1 MTDLFDLADHARP
14 PMGEAEAPARAAGHE
29 RIRVFDIAVRGAR
42 ECAWQDLFEGFSSL
56 KAITFSAS
64 VPAILDVAA
73 RFADVEIT
81 FGSER
86 VLSRELAALEQA
98 TSAAGY
104 RFTDALADQKAFI
117 ERFVRPA
124 LSQRGARL
132 LDRVQDGTLRFRL
145 LREAPSHAKLYLLAG
160 EDRFRAIAGS
170 ANLSY
175 AALSGRQR
183 ETFLVAD
190 GEAGYRCFLD
200 YYAENEARSDPIAAD
215 LLVVSAPDGGGACL
229 EVPAEPVA
237 IQEVPCFRFLKAQG
251 AIVET
256 PRPPVGADLS
266 AAALRAAGAL
276 GAELQQ
282 IALDRNKSGA
292 TVISASGFT
301 RAYRAHAAR
310 PITDQTDRVPEA
322 RIDLDAGLVSLEG
335 RPWHRLGAPVPW
347 PEVQQDAAL
356 LAPYFEGF
364 GRFYGDAAG
373 LQRSYWAL
381 ACWLYAAPFAP
392 ALRSAALRHDGSPL
406 AYPVHAVLYGRSD
419 GGKTMFSRVVSR
431 SMFGLEQMV
440 RGKDFTTQRA
450 LGLRERLGAIPLIV
464 DDVNRDRFTQYVPD
478 LVKFDHESGVG
489 YAPILISTNRD
500 VTAVTPDLRKRMVVC
515 HIDGARPRGMPEAP
529 ARAALSGVGTAL
541 YRTYLD
547 RLVPRLAELT
557 EALARDPHHPPDLL
571 WASSET
577 LSGLLAEALGAAPD
591 WARPIAQEEIERL
604 KDKPLLDLL
613 DEILGQNSERVRINR
628 ASGDLVVDFGGDHNQ
643 AARFEKL
650 VPAQALKGR
659 FADAVKLDLDALER
673 DFGFAPARRP
683 GRALGAWLARLLG
696 R

>member
-1 MTDLFDLADHARP
+1 MEDLFDPAALARSAT
-14 PMGEAEAPARAAGHE
+14 EQAQLQTAAERD
-29 RIRVFDIAVRGAR
+29 RILVFDVAIRNSR
-42 ECAWQDLFEGFSSL
+42 ETTWQDLFEGFRTL

-64 VPAILDVAA
+64 VPAILDVG
-73 RFADVEIT
+73 RMFGDVEIT

-98 TSAAGY
+98 STAASY
-104 RFTDALADQKAFI
+104 PFIDALADQKAFI

-124 LSQRGARL
+124 LSRRGTQL
-132 LDRVQDGTLRFRL
+132 LNRVQDGTLRFRL

-160 EDRFRAIAGS
+160 DNRFRAIAGS
-170 ANLSY
+170 ANLSL
-175 AALSGRQR
+175 AAFSGRQQ
-183 ETFLVAD
+183 ETFFVAD
-190 GEAGYRCFLD
+190 GETDCLRFLD
-200 YYAENEARSDPIAAD
+200 YYAENESRSDPIDATLLLAA
-215 LLVVSAPDGGGACL
+215 SSDGEEASS
-229 EVPAEPVA
+229 EVATDPVA
-237 IQEVPCFRFLKAQG
+237 IESVPCFRFLKAQG

-256 PRPPVGADLS
+256 PRPPVMPDLS
-266 AAALRAAGAL
+266 VAALREAGAL

-282 IALDRNKSGA
+282 IALDRDRSGR
-292 TVISASGFT
+292 TVISAASFM
-301 RAYRAHAAR
+301 RAYRTHIAR
-310 PITDQTDRVPEA
+310 PITEKTDRVPEA
-322 RIDLDAGLVSLEG
+322 RIDLDAGLVLLDG
-335 RPWHRLGAPVPW
+335 RPWHRIGARVPW
-347 PEVQQDAAL
+347 PEVQHDAGL

-364 GRFYGDAAG
+364 GGFYGNAEG

-392 ALRSAALRHDGSPL
+392 ALRTAALRHDGSPL

-431 SMFGLEQMV
+431 SMFGLEQMI

-450 LGLRERLGAIPLIV
+450 LGLRERLGAIPLTV
-464 DDVNRDRFTQYVPD
+464 DDVNRDRFSQYVPD
-478 LVKFDHESGVG
+478 LVKFDHESGEG

-515 HIDGARPRGMPEAP
+515 HIDGARPRSMPEAP

-547 RLVPRLAELT
+547 RLVPRLGGSM

-571 WASSET
+571 VSSET
-577 LSGLLAEALGAAPD
+577 LSGLLAEALGTSPA
-591 WARPIAQEEIERL
+591 WARPAAQEEIERL

-613 DEILGQNSERVRINR
+613 DEIIEQNSERVRINR
-628 ASGDLVVDFGGDHNQ
+628 TSGDLVVDFGGDHNQ

-659 FADAVKLDLDALER
+659 LADAVKLDLEALER
-673 DFGFAPARRP
+673 DFGFAPARRS
-683 GRALGAWLARLLG
+683 RTALRAWLARLLG
-696 R
+696 E

>member
-1 MTDLFDLADHARP
+1 MNDLFDSATRAGPAALD
-14 PMGEAEAPARAAGHE
+14 AEPRRASGHE
-29 RIRVFDIAVRGAR
+29 PILVFDITVQGSR
-42 ECAWQDLFEGFSSL
+42 ETSWQDLFQGFSSL
-56 KAITFSAS
+56 KAITFSSS

-73 RFADVEIT
+73 LFDDVEIT

-98 TSAAGY
+98 TTATGY

-124 LSQRGARL
+124 LSRRGAQL
-132 LDRVQDGTLRFRL
+132 LERVQDGSLRFRL
-145 LREAPSHAKLYLLAG
+145 LRETPSHAKLYLLTG
-160 EDRFRAIAGS
+160 DERFRVIAGS
-170 ANLSY
+170 ANLSL
-175 AALSGRQR
+175 AAFSGRQH
-183 ETFLVAD
+183 ETFFVAD
-190 GEAGYRCFLD
+190 GEADYQRFLD
-200 YYAENEARSDPIAAD
+200 YYAENEARSDPIDAD
-215 LLVVSAPDGGGACL
+215 LLVVTAEDDGAAGL
-229 EVPAEPVA
+229 DVPADPVPL
-237 IQEVPCFRFLKAQG
+237 QDVPCFRFLKAQG

-256 PRPPVGADLS
+256 LRPPVMPDLS
-266 AAALRAAGAL
+266 AVALREAGAL

-282 IALDRNKSGA
+282 IALDRNRSGA
-292 TVISASGFT
+292 TVISASGFM

-310 PITDQTDRVPEA
+310 PITEKTDHVPEA
-322 RIDLDAGLVSLEG
+322 RIDLASGLITLDG
-335 RPWHRLGAPVPW
+335 RPWHRIGAPVPW
-347 PEVQQDAAL
+347 PEVQADAAL

-364 GRFYGDAAG
+364 GRFYGDAPG

-381 ACWLYAAPFAP
+381 VCWLYAAPFAP
-392 ALRSAALRHDGSPL
+392 ALRTAALRHDGSSL

-419 GGKTMFSRVVSR
+419 GGKTIFSRVISR

-478 LVKFDHESGVG
+478 LVKFDHESGEG

-515 HIDGARPRGMPEAP
+515 HIDGARPRSMPEAP

-571 WASSET
+571 LVSSET
-577 LSGLLAEALGAAPD
+577 LSGLLVEALGTRPD
-591 WARPIAQEEIERL
+591 WARPIAQEEIEHL

-613 DEILGQNSERVRINR
+613 DEILDQNSERVRINR

-650 VPAQALKGR
+650 VPPQALKGR

-683 GRALGAWLARLLG
+683 GRTLGAFLARLLG

>member
-1 MTDLFDLADHARP
+1 MQDLFDPTAAPGPTAPD
-14 PMGEAEAPARAAGHE
+14 GEARRAAGRD
-29 RIRVFDIAVRGAR
+29 RILVFDIAVQGAR
-42 ECAWQDLFEGFSSL
+42 ETAWQDLFRGFRSL
-56 KAITFSAS
+56 KAVTFSAS
-64 VPAILDVAA
+64 VPAILDVAGL
-73 RFADVEIT
+73 FEDVEIT

-86 VLSRELAALEQA
+86 VLSRELGALEQA
-98 TSAAGY
+98 TTAAGY

-117 ERFVRPA
+117 ERCVRPA
-124 LSQRGARL
+124 LSQRGERL
-132 LDRVQDGTLRFRL
+132 LARVQDGSLRFRL
-145 LREAPSHAKLYLLAG
+145 LRGAPSHAKLYLLAAD
-160 EDRFRAIAGS
+160 DRFRAVAGS
-170 ANLSY
+170 ANLSF
-175 AALSGRQR
+175 AAFTGRQR
-183 ETFLVAD
+183 ETFFVAD
-190 GEAGYRCFLD
+190 GEADYRRFLD
-200 YYAENEARSDPIAAD
+200 AYLDNETRSDPIAAD
-215 LLVVSAPDGGGACL
+215 LLVVTAGDGERAQL
-229 EVPAEPVA
+229 DVPAEPVA
-237 IQEVPCFRFLKAQG
+237 IQEVPCFRFLEAQG
-251 AIVET
+251 AIVES
-256 PRPPVGADLS
+256 PRPPVLPDLS
-266 AAALRAAGAL
+266 AAALCAASAL

-282 IALDRNKSGA
+282 IALDRNRSGA
-292 TVISASGFT
+292 TVVSASGFM

-310 PITDQTDRVPEA
+310 PITDTSDRVPEA
-322 RIDLDAGLVSLEG
+322 RIDLDLGLVVLDG
-335 RPWHRLGAPVPW
+335 RPWHRIGAPVPW
-347 PEVQQDAAL
+347 SEVQKDAAL

-392 ALRSAALRHDGSPL
+392 LLRTAALRHDGSPL

-419 GGKTMFSRVVSR
+419 GGKTMFSRVISR

-450 LGLRERLGAIPLIV
+450 LGLRERLGAIPLII
-464 DDVNRDRFTQYVPD
+464 DDVNRDRFGQYVPD
-478 LVKFDHESGVG
+478 LVKFDHESGQG

-547 RLVPRLAELT
+547 RLVPRLPELT
-557 EALARDPHHPPDLL
+557 ETLARDPHHPPDLL
-571 WASSET
+571 LVASEI
-577 LSGLLAEALGAAPD
+577 LSGLLAEALGAAPG
-591 WARPIAQEEIERL
+591 WARPVEQDEIERL

-613 DEILGQNSERVRINR
+613 EEILAQNSERVRINR
-628 ASGDLVVDFGGDHNQ
+628 PSGDLVVDFGGDHNQ

-650 VPAQALKGR
+650 VPPQALKGR

-683 GRALGAWLARLLG
+683 GRGLGALLARLLKP
-696 R
+696 

>member
-1 MTDLFDLADHARP
+1 MNDLFDSARRP
-14 PMGEAEAPARAAGHE
+14 SPAAPDAEPGRAPERE
-29 RIRVFDIAVRGAR
+29 RILVFDIAVQGTR
-42 ECAWQDLFEGFSSL
+42 ETAWQELFQGFRDL

-73 RFADVEIT
+73 LFDDVEIT

-86 VLSRELAALEQA
+86 VLSRELEALEQVTTA
-98 TSAAGY
+98 TAY
-104 RFTDALADQKAFI
+104 RFTDALADQKVFI

-124 LSQRGARL
+124 LSRRGAQL
-132 LDRVQDGTLRFRL
+132 LERVQDGSLRFRL

-160 EDRFRAIAGS
+160 NDQYRTIAGS
-170 ANLSY
+170 ANLSL
-175 AALSGRQR
+175 AAFSGRQR
-183 ETFLVAD
+183 ETFFVAD
-190 GEAGYRCFLD
+190 SEADYQRFLD
-200 YYAENEARSDPIAAD
+200 YYAENQARSDPIDAD
-215 LLVVSAPDGGGACL
+215 LLVVTADDGAADL
-229 EVPAEPVA
+229 NVPADPVPL
-237 IQEVPCFRFLKAQG
+237 QHVPCFRFLKAQG
-251 AIVET
+251 VIIET
-256 PRPPVGADLS
+256 PRPPVIPDLS
-266 AAALRAAGAL
+266 AAALREAGAL

-282 IALDRNKSGA
+282 IALDRDRNGRS
-292 TVISASGFT
+292 VISASSFM

-310 PITDQTDRVPEA
+310 PITEKTDRVPEA
-322 RIDLDAGLVSLEG
+322 RIELASGLVTLEG
-335 RPWHRLGAPVPW
+335 RPWHRIGAPVPW
-347 PEVQQDAAL
+347 PEVQADAAL
-356 LAPYFEGF
+356 LAPYFGGF
-364 GRFYGDAAG
+364 GRFYGDAPG

-381 ACWLYAAPFAP
+381 LCWLYAAPFAP
-392 ALRSAALRHDGSPL
+392 ALRTAALRHDGSPL

-419 GGKTMFSRVVSR
+419 GGKTMFSRVISR

-478 LVKFDHESGVG
+478 LVKFDHESGEG

-529 ARAALSGVGTAL
+529 ARAALSGVGTAI
-541 YRTYLD
+541 YRAYLD

-571 WASSET
+571 LVSSET
-577 LSGLLAEALGAAPD
+577 LSGLLAEALGSAPD
-591 WARPIAQEEIERL
+591 WIRPIAQEEIEHL

-613 DEILGQNSERVRINR
+613 DEILDQNSERVRINR
-628 ASGDLVVDFGGDHNQ
+628 SSGDLVVNFGGDHNQ

-673 DFGFAPARRP
+673 DFGFAPARRA
-683 GRALGAWLARLLG
+683 GRTLGALLARLLG

>member
-1 MTDLFDLADHARP
+1 MNDLFDSARRP
-14 PMGEAEAPARAAGHE
+14 SPAAPDAEPGRAPERE
-29 RIRVFDIAVRGAR
+29 RILVFDIAVQGTR
-42 ECAWQDLFEGFSSL
+42 ETAWQELFQGFRDL

-73 RFADVEIT
+73 LFDDVEIT

-86 VLSRELAALEQA
+86 VLSRELEALEQVTTA
-98 TSAAGY
+98 TAY
-104 RFTDALADQKAFI
+104 RFTDALADQKVFI

-124 LSQRGARL
+124 LSRRGAQL
-132 LDRVQDGTLRFRL
+132 LERVQDGSLRFRL

-160 EDRFRAIAGS
+160 NDQYRTIAGS
-170 ANLSY
+170 ANLSL
-175 AALSGRQR
+175 AAFSGRQR
-183 ETFLVAD
+183 ETFFVAD
-190 GEAGYRCFLD
+190 SEADYQRFLD
-200 YYAENEARSDPIAAD
+200 YYAENQARSDPIDAD
-215 LLVVSAPDGGGACL
+215 LLVVTADDGAADL
-229 EVPAEPVA
+229 NVPADPVPL
-237 IQEVPCFRFLKAQG
+237 QHVPCFRFLKAQG
-251 AIVET
+251 VIIET
-256 PRPPVGADLS
+256 PRPPVIPDLS
-266 AAALRAAGAL
+266 AAALREAGAL

-282 IALDRNKSGA
+282 IALDRDRNGRS
-292 TVISASGFT
+292 VISASSFM

-310 PITDQTDRVPEA
+310 PITEKTDRVPEA
-322 RIDLDAGLVSLEG
+322 RIELASGLVTLEG
-335 RPWHRLGAPVPW
+335 RPWHRIGAPVPW
-347 PEVQQDAAL
+347 PEVQADAAL
-356 LAPYFEGF
+356 LAPYFGGF
-364 GRFYGDAAG
+364 GRFYGDAPG

-381 ACWLYAAPFAP
+381 LCWLYAAPFAP
-392 ALRSAALRHDGSPL
+392 ALRTAALRHDGSPL

-419 GGKTMFSRVVSR
+419 GGKTMFSRVISR

-450 LGLRERLGAIPLIV
+450 LGLRERLGAIPLVV

-478 LVKFDHESGVG
+478 LVKFDHESGEG

-529 ARAALSGVGTAL
+529 ARAALSGVGTAI
-541 YRTYLD
+541 YRAYLD

-571 WASSET
+571 LVSSET
-577 LSGLLAEALGAAPD
+577 LSGLLAEALGSAPD
-591 WARPIAQEEIERL
+591 WIRPIAQEEIEHL

-613 DEILGQNSERVRINR
+613 DEILDQNSERVRINR
-628 ASGDLVVDFGGDHNQ
+628 SSGDLVVNFGGDHNQ

-673 DFGFAPARRP
+673 DFGFAPARRA
-683 GRALGAWLARLLG
+683 GRTLGALLARLLG